1 MVKTYEDDC
10 QQYQRKYRKQIPTRA
25 NIRLLVNKFRRIGSV
40 ADEKLPG
47 RPLTSDDAFKRLYL
61 NSLTSSFVVAVF
73 EEMFSLE
80 ERIATI
86 SWKLDGKTY
95 EDDCQQ
101 YQRKYRKQIPTGA
114 NIRLLVNKF
123 RRIGSVADE
132 KLPGR
137 PLTSNDA
144 FKRL

>member
-1 MVKTYEDDC
+1 MELESSIQHHTSMHKHSKT
-10 QQYQRKYRKQIPTRA
+10 IPKVFEEMFS
-25 NIRLLVNKFRRIGSV
+25 LEERIATISW
-40 ADEKLPG
+40 KLDG
-47 RPLTSDDAFKRLYL
+47 K
-61 NSLTSSFVVAVF
+61 NVF

-114 NIRLLVNKF
+114 NIRLETNW
-123 RRIGSVADE
+123 
-132 KLPGR
+132 
-137 PLTSNDA
+137 
-144 FKRL
+144 

>member
-1 MVKTYEDDC
+1 
-10 QQYQRKYRKQIPTRA
+10 
-25 NIRLLVNKFRRIGSV
+25 
-40 ADEKLPG
+40 
-47 RPLTSDDAFKRLYL
+47 
-61 NSLTSSFVVAVF
+61 
-73 EEMFSLE
+73 MFSLE

-137 PLTSNDA
+137 PLTSDDA
-144 FKRL
+144 FKRLYLNSLTSSLVVAVFRLTAKITIHFH